1 MAAVRADL
9 AEPLFDRIA
18 APRPLPHRR
27 VLGPRNARATSRSP
41 KTRVTGERVAVRLLR
56 RELSAAAIQRS
67 RRSIIA
73 ASAAHPAFVRVLD
86 SGETSDGRSFMVME
100 LAEGGA

>member
-1 MAAVRADL
+1 MRQAASGRGDAWS
-9 AEPLFDRIA
+9 A
-18 APRPLPHRR
+18 AARPHCLP
-27 VLGPRNARATSRSP
+27 
-41 KTRVTGERVAVRLLR
+41 
-56 RELSAAAIQRS
+56 RELSPEAVQRS

-100 LAEGGA
+100 LAEGRGLHEILAENEPLKIFMALSDAPISARTLAR